1 MRWQETKVDLLRS
14 IEQGIDFTINDSSLP
29 YANECTDPF
38 NTKPQLHARNGR
50 VEMQN
55 IRIDY

>member
-1 MRWQETKVDLLRS
+1 MDLLRS